1 MSGAGPAYDLAIV
14 GGGLVGASLAAAL
27 RHTPMRIALI
37 EAHAPDSAAQPSF
50 DERTTALGNASRRIF
65 EGLGIWTTL
74 EAAAAPITGIH
85 VSDATRFS
93 FARLAAADFGQQA
106 LGYVV
111 PNRVLGRTL
120 WEVLQGSPSVHTFMP
135 ARLLAMRTGEQ
146 QAVLS
151 LQTATGAS
159 ELSARLVVAADGAH
173 SVVRDACGLGAQVDD
188 YGQVAI
194 VTSLRTDL
202 ANDGVA
208 YERFTSTGPMA
219 LLPLASP
226 GPGHWRTLVWAAR
239 PEDAERLMQSSDAA
253 FLAEWQQAFGWR
265 AGRALQSG
273 RRARYPLA
281 LSRAQSQ
288 LAPRTLLL
296 GNAAQTLHPVAGQ
309 GFNLG
314 LRDVADLAE
323 LLGDAPADPGS
334 TEVLA
339 AYAAL
344 RRADREGVIGFTDTL
359 VRMFTTGHP
368 LVAAAR
374 DAGLLLFDMLPPA
387 KRALSRVSLGFGAR
401 TPRLA
406 RGLLP

>member
-85 VSDATRFS
+85 VSDATRFG

-323 LLGDAPADPGS
+323 LLGNAPADPGS

-359 VRMFTTGHP
+359 VRMFSTRHP